1 MKEDRRAKLSDMFK
15 EISEIYG
22 TIVNEFP
29 EFGTVK
35 LAQTL
40 EEEEKYFASSQ
51 GFYKIAVVGSYST
64 GKTTLL
70 KALFFDRGLYNI
82 DLPTA
87 ADITTQVPTIIKL
100 IPGYTERE
108 PYVRADPITTA
119 DFIAALRWSIDQM
132 NQKVALERPNFSD
145 LTPSSFATWVNEVAL
160 PTLKQPVRGGTAA
173 TNEHYIAELK
183 EAVQIFRT
191 LDPGY
196 RLPPINSIKAALD
209 AIKDGKAS
217 RSLHAISI
225 SIPAQNISYPI
236 QLVDLPGM
244 DVPNLAHRQ
253 FSYKFIAEEADAV
266 LFLKDSQ
273 KPSFTEGEQELL
285 THISSK
291 LYDIQHK
298 CFFIFNK
305 WHDTDH
311 PGAERAVREIVNDY
325 HFQSKNVFRVSAL
338 PALMYLE
345 EKEAIDIETKYRKNQ
360 QEWAINGYKELKHQY
375 GSRLSTEMGVTQLR
389 EFLEYYCENS
399 LPMLALKNHGEVLT
413 DFLKAMSKRL
423 EEIII
428 DPKSSEAESVVAD
441 EDNEL
446 ARCKAALL
454 GFKENVHGVE
464 MRLDEFAD
472 SLQQSI
478 EKLIETTR
486 GKVLMLDQAEFV
498 EKPKGKIAKLL
509 EKLGLRRRTTQASK
523 SVKLFEPQKPEAE
536 LSKPSKGPAKKG
548 KTPKEL
554 DIPGGIAEDTVIF
567 DDASNAGEPDM
578 SDNPSTTK
586 NVPQRPVDILTYL
599 TKEIFPTID
608 VYQRIRVIRNYTA
621 GRSKVLSHEIELAVI
636 KDVNK
641 ALREKFLE
649 VLIGIVAHH
658 IESFCRTIDNEGY
671 IDHIE
676 EILTQFNL
684 NLYIQPHTLFVKFMD
699 GMKTRLNEACGVM
712 AEIAIKKLDEVGVYN
727 EDLNLVAGMNCDT
740 QEQCRK
746 KQEALIAYLT
756 RNYKKHVAIAFQT
769 LCDEGWDELSE
780 KIAKGREMLVGLLGR
795 HDVIASKI
803 FDERKSMER
812 RGIKPELAL
821 FEQIEE
827 ALREKFAVIKDV
839 AKEGLEVKVT
849 QRNAKLSEHQQKIQ
863 LMSQQAKELMT
874 SVPVATTNQERDRKR
889 PPAAADDEDQV

>member
-22 TIVNEFP
+22 AIVNEFP
-29 EFGTVK
+29 EFGTIK

-40 EEEEKYFASSQ
+40 EEEEKYFATSQ

-70 KALFFDRGLYNI
+70 KALFFDRGLYTV

-100 IPGYTERE
+100 IPGYTEHD
-108 PYVRADPITTA
+108 PFVRADAITTA
-119 DFIAALRWSIDQM
+119 DFVTALRWSIEQM
-132 NQKVALERPNFSD
+132 NQKIALEKPNFSD
-145 LTPSSFATWVNEVAL
+145 LTPSSFATWVNEVAI
-160 PTLKQPVRGGTAA
+160 PTLKQPVRGGTSA
-173 TNEHYIAELK
+173 TQEHYIAELK

-217 RSLHAISI
+217 RSLRSISI

-266 LFLKDSQ
+266 LFLKDAQ

-291 LYDIQHK
+291 LYDIQQK

-305 WHDTDH
+305 WHDSDH

-338 PALMYLE
+338 PALMYME
-345 EKEAIDIETKYRKNQ
+345 EKEAVDIEAKYRKNQ
-360 QEWAINGYKELKHQY
+360 QEWAISSYKELKQQY
-375 GSRLSTEMGVTQLR
+375 GSRLATEMGVIQLR

-399 LPMLALKNHGEVLT
+399 LPMLALKNHGDVLL
-413 DFLKAMSKRL
+413 DFLKAMGKRL
-423 EEIII
+423 DEIVI
-428 DPKSSEAESVVAD
+428 DPKSSQAETIIVD
-441 EDNEL
+441 EDNQL
-446 ARCKAALL
+446 ARCKAALDS
-454 GFKENVHGVE
+454 FRENVHGVE

-478 EKLIETTR
+478 ERLIETTR
-486 GKVLMLDQAEFV
+486 GKVLQLDQDEFV
-498 EKPKGKIAKLL
+498 EKPKGKIAKLF
-509 EKLGLRRRTTQASK
+509 ERMGFRKRPQQASK
-523 SVKLFEPQKPEAE
+523 SVKLFEPKEPELE
-536 LSKPSKGPAKKG
+536 LEAAKPAKGKKSPKDLDVPGKG
-548 KTPKEL
+548 ST
-554 DIPGGIAEDTVIF
+554 DTVIF
-567 DDASNAGEPDM
+567 DDAANAAEPDL
-578 SDNPSTTK
+578 SDSPETTA

-599 TKEIFPTID
+599 TKELFPTID
-608 VYQRIRVIRNYTA
+608 VYQRVRVIRNYTA

-649 VLIGIVAHH
+649 VLVGIVAHH
-658 IESFCRTIDNEGY
+658 IESLCRTIDNEGY
-671 IDHIE
+671 MDHIE

-699 GMKTRLNEACGVM
+699 SMKTRLNEACGVM

-727 EDLNLVAGMNCDT
+727 EDLNLVAGMNCDN
-740 QEQCRK
+740 QEQCRR
-746 KQEALIAYLT
+746 KQEALINYLT
-756 RNYKKHVAIAFQT
+756 RNYKTHVAIAFQT

-780 KIAKGREMLVGLLGR
+780 KIAKGRENLVGLLGR

-812 RGIKPELAL
+812 RGQKVELAL
-821 FEQIEE
+821 FEQIEA
-827 ALREKFAVIKDV
+827 ALKEKFAVIKDV
-839 AKEGLEVKVT
+839 AKEGLEVKVN

-863 LMSQQAKELMT
+863 VMTHQAKELIA
-874 SVPVATTNQERDRKR
+874 SVPTTTTNQERDRKR
-889 PPAAADDEDQV
+889 APVEDDER

>member
-1 MKEDRRAKLSDMFK
+1 MKEDRRAKLSDLFK
-15 EISEIYG
+15 EISELYG
-22 TIVNEFP
+22 TLVNEFP

-35 LAQTL
+35 LSQTL
-40 EEEEKYFASSQ
+40 EEEEKYFTSAQ

-70 KALFFDRGLYNI
+70 KALFFDRGIYNV

-100 IPGYTERE
+100 IPGYNEE
-108 PYVRADPITTA
+108 NCYVRADPITTA
-119 DFIAALRWSIDQM
+119 DFIQALRWNIDQM
-132 NQKVALERPNFSD
+132 SQKVALEKPNFND
-145 LTPSSFATWVNEVAL
+145 LTPTSFATWVNEVAL
-160 PTLKQPVRGGTAA
+160 PALKQPIRGGTGA
-173 TNEHYIAELK
+173 TQDHYILELK

-196 RLPPINSIKAALD
+196 KLPPINSIKSALD

-217 RSLHAISI
+217 RTLRSISI
-225 SIPAQNISYPI
+225 SIPAQNITYPI

-285 THISSK
+285 THIASK
-291 LYDIQHK
+291 LYDIQQK

-311 PGAERAVREIVNDY
+311 PGAERAVREVINEY
-325 HFQSKNVFRVSAL
+325 HFQSKNVFRVSSL

-345 EKEAIDIETKYRKNQ
+345 EKSGIDIDAKYRKNQ
-360 QEWAINGYKELKHQY
+360 QEWAISNYRDLKQQY
-375 GSRLSTEMGVTQLR
+375 GNRLLSEMGVLQLR

-399 LPMLALKNHGEVLT
+399 LPMLAMKNHGEVLM
-413 DFLKAMSKRL
+413 DFLKAMNKRV
-423 EEIII
+423 EEIIV
-428 DPKSSEAESVVAD
+428 DPKTGKIDTTIFEDSELS
-441 EDNEL
+441 
-446 ARCKAALL
+446 RCKAALE

-464 MRLDEFAD
+464 KRLDEFAD

-478 EKLIETTR
+478 EKLIETTH
-486 GKVLMLDQAEFV
+486 GKVDIFSEENEEQ
-498 EKPKGKIAKLL
+498 KPKGKLGRLL
-509 EKLGLRRRTTQASK
+509 EKLFMRRRMNKAIRATK
-523 SVKLFEPQKPEAE
+523 SAKLFEPKLEIKPEP
-536 LSKPSKGPAKKG
+536 K

-554 DIPGGIAEDTVIF
+554 DVPAGKDNKKKPIDDTVIF
-567 DDASNAGEPDM
+567 DEADAAGEIDLI
-578 SDNPSTTK
+578 DNEPNSPMT
-586 NVPQRPVDILTYL
+586 PQRPVDILTYL

-608 VYQRIRVIRNYTA
+608 VYQRVRVIRNYTA

-641 ALREKFLE
+641 SLREKFLE

-658 IESFCRTIDNEGY
+658 IEALCRTIDNEGY

-684 NLYIQPHTLFVKFMD
+684 NLYIQPHTLFIKFMD
-699 GMKTRLNEACGVM
+699 SLKGQLNEACGVM
-712 AEIAIKKLDEVGVYN
+712 AEIAIKKLDEVGIYN
-727 EDLNLVAGMNCDT
+727 ENLNYVASIECDN
-740 QEQCRK
+740 QEQCRQ
-746 KQEALIAYLT
+746 KQEALIEYLT
-756 RNYKKHVAIAFQT
+756 ENYKKHVAIAFQT
-769 LCDEGWDELSE
+769 LCNEGWDELSE
-780 KIAKGREMLVGLLGR
+780 KIAKGREKLVGLLGR

-803 FDERKSMER
+803 FDERKAMER
-812 RGIKPELAL
+812 RGISYDRAM
-821 FEQIEE
+821 FEQIEDS
-827 ALREKFAVIKDV
+827 LKEKFAVIKDV
-839 AKEGLEVKVT
+839 AKEDLEVKVT
-849 QRNAKLSEHQQKIQ
+849 QRNAKITEYQQKIQ
-863 LMSQQAKELMT
+863 IVSHQAKELMSLT
-874 SVPVATTNQERDRKR
+874 PAPVLGSGNND
-889 PPAAADDEDQV
+889 